1 MIMHIVHFFGSS
13 KVSILYKVSENRIF
27 NFIVVLDCFSKKSAF
42 RPLEFPFKLKL
53 IEKVFS

>member
-13 KVSILYKVSENRIF
+13 KVSILYKVSENTIF
-27 NFIVVLDCFSKKSAF
+27 NFIVVLDCFSKKFAF
-42 RPLEFPFKLKL
+42 RPLEFPFKLKF

>member
-27 NFIVVLDCFSKKSAF
+27 NFIVVLDCFSKKFAF